1 MSDATCEARLG
12 AISASGLP
20 FEPRSSG
27 GSGGTTPKCL
37 RGVRVSRA
45 LLLVCIAVAVV
56 VGLPVVITAIQAF
69 QGGLSAAKTAITAG
83 ATPTLF
89 LHTIELAALVTPAC
103 GALGLGA
110 AWVVERTRVPGR
122 RMWSLLLVA
131 PLAVPL
137 FVTSY
142 AWATLSPSLTG
153 FWGAAGIVT
162 FSYYPIVFLLVAASL
177 RVMNPVLEETARSL
191 GLGAWRTFVRVV
203 LPQLRPALFG
213 GMLLVLLDT
222 LVEFDAFVAL
232 KFQTLS
238 VSIYAQYQLGFS
250 AAGAAA
256 LSLFSTLIC
265 VVVLFGECRLTGR
278 ANYTRIMRGAQRRV
292 VRYGL
297 GRATPLALAGLVL
310 LAAVSLGIP
319 LGLLARWFA
328 QGSRTAGAPAGIASL
343 WPATVTTV
351 LLGVAAG
358 LVAVLLALPVAILAV
373 RHSGRIAT
381 TIERSVYLS
390 FALPDLVAA
399 IALAYG
405 ASHVAHFA
413 YGTVAL
419 IVFAEAILFVP
430 FAVVA
435 LRGTIGLIDP
445 ALEESG
451 RALGLGPLRTL
462 WRVTVPLA
470 RPGLAAGGVLVFAFV
485 LGDLSTA
492 QVLLPP
498 GLTTLGTQFWAD
510 TGTVAFGAAA
520 PYAAVLIV
528 LALLATYVL
537 MSRFGRVRGLN
548 ER

>member
-1 MSDATCEARLG
+1 MSDTVQAVHVQPRVGVWRERAMRRP
-12 AISASGLP
+12 SGL
-20 FEPRSSG
+20 
-27 GSGGTTPKCL
+27 
-37 RGVRVSRA
+37 
-45 LLLVCIAVAVV
+45 LLSAAAVAVLA
-56 VGLPVVITAIQAF
+56 GLPVVITLVQAIQ
-69 QGGLSAAKTAITAG
+69 GGAGAAKTAFTAS

-89 LHTIELAALVTPAC
+89 LHTIELAAIATPAS
-103 GALGLGA
+103 GVLGLA
-110 AWVVERTRVPGR
+110 TAWLVERTRLPGR
-122 RMWSLLLVA
+122 RIWPLLLVA

-177 RVMNPVLEETARSL
+177 RVMDPALEETARSL

-203 LPQLRPALFG
+203 LPQLRAALLG

-238 VSIYAQYQLGFS
+238 VNIYAQYQLGFS

-265 VVVLFGECRLTGR
+265 VVVLFGEYRLRGG
-278 ANYTRIMRGAQRRV
+278 ANYTRISQGARRGVA
-292 VRYGL
+292 RYRL
-297 GRATPLALAGLVL
+297 GRATVPVLIGLALVV
-310 LAAVSLGIP
+310 AASLGVP
-319 LGLLARWFA
+319 LGLLVHWFT
-328 QGSRTAGAPAGIASL
+328 QGNGTAGAPA
-343 WPATVTTV
+343 ATGTVWSATLTTV
-351 LLGVAAG
+351 LLGAAAG
-358 LVAVLLALPVAILAV
+358 LVAVAMALPVAILAV
-373 RHSGRIAT
+373 RRSGAVAI

-399 IALAYG
+399 IALAYA
-405 ASHVAHFA
+405 ASHVAHFL

-419 IVFAEAILFVP
+419 LVLAEAMLFVP

-435 LRGTIGLIDP
+435 LRGTIGLIEP
-445 ALEESG
+445 SLEESG
-451 RALGLGPLRTL
+451 RALGLGPLRTV

-470 RPGLAAGGVLVFAFV
+470 RPGLAAAGVLVFTFV
-485 LGDLSTA
+485 LGDLGTA

-510 TGTVAFGAAA
+510 SGTVAFAAAA
-520 PYAAVLIV
+520 PFAAVLVV

-537 MSRFGRVRGLN
+537 MSRFGRARGFG
-548 ER
+548 ES

>member
-1 MSDATCEARLG
+1 MSHATGEARLG
-12 AISASGLP
+12 AALGAPL
-20 FEPRSSG
+20 
-27 GSGGTTPKCL
+27 
-37 RGVRVSRA
+37 SRT
-45 LLLVCIAVAVV
+45 LLVICIGVAAM

-69 QGGLSAAKTAITAG
+69 QGGASAAKTAFTG
-83 ATPTLF
+83 SATPTLF
-89 LHTIELAALVTPAC
+89 LHTIELAALATPAC
-103 GALGLGA
+103 GGLGLGA
-110 AWVVERTRVPGR
+110 AWLVERTRVPGR
-122 RMWSLLLVA
+122 RIWPLLLVA

-142 AWATLSPSLTG
+142 AWATLSSSFTG

-177 RVMNPVLEETARSL
+177 RVMNPALEETARSL
-191 GLGAWRTFVRVV
+191 GLGAWGTFTRVV

-238 VSIYAQYQLGFS
+238 VNIYAQYQLGLS

-265 VVVLFGECRLTGR
+265 VMVLLGECRLTGR
-278 ANYTRIMRGAQRRV
+278 TNYTRIIQGAQRGV
-292 VRYGL
+292 VRHRL
-297 GRATPLALAGLVL
+297 GRATPVALAGLVL
-310 LAAVSLGIP
+310 LVAVSLGIP
-319 LGLLARWFA
+319 LGLLVHWFA
-328 QGSRTAGAPAGIASL
+328 QGGQTAGAPAGIESL

-351 LLGVAAG
+351 LLGASSG

-373 RHSGRIAT
+373 RHSGRLAT

-405 ASHVAHFA
+405 ASHIVHFL
-413 YGTVAL
+413 YGTVVL
-419 IVFAEAILFVP
+419 IVLAEAMLFAP

-451 RALGLGPLRTL
+451 RALGLGPLETL

-510 TGTVAFGAAA
+510 TGTVAYGAAA

-537 MSRFGRVRGLN
+537 MSRFGRVRGLDA
-548 ER
+548 R

>member
-1 MSDATCEARLG
+1 MAAVLVPGSPVER
-12 AISASGLP
+12 
-20 FEPRSSG
+20 RSSG
-27 GSGGTTPKCL
+27 GGGALGVKRA
-37 RGVRVSRA
+37 RGARA
-45 LLLVCIAVAVV
+45 PRGLVLVCLAIALVVA
-56 VGLPVVITAIQAF
+56 LPVVITVVQAL
-69 QGGLSAAKTAITAG
+69 QGGIPAAKAAFTAS

-89 LHTIELAALVTPAC
+89 LHTIELAALVTPVS
-103 GALGLGA
+103 GVLGLGT

-122 RMWSLLLVA
+122 RVWPLLLVA

-142 AWATLSPSLTG
+142 AWATLSTSLTG

-177 RVMNPVLEETARSL
+177 RVMDPALEETARSL
-191 GLGAWRTFVRVV
+191 GLGPWRTFVRVV
-203 LPQLRPALFG
+203 LPQLRPALLG

-238 VSIYAQYQLGFS
+238 VNVYAQYQLGFS

-265 VVVLFGECRLTGR
+265 VVVLFGEYRLRRG
-278 ANYTRIMRGAQRRV
+278 ANYTRISHGARRGI
-292 VRYGL
+292 VRYRL
-297 GRATPLALAGLVL
+297 GRATPLVLAALGLLV
-310 LAAVSLGIP
+310 AVSLGIP
-319 LGLLARWFA
+319 LGLLVHWFA
-328 QGSRTAGAPAGIASL
+328 QGSRTAGAAAGIDGL
-343 WPATVTTV
+343 WPATLTTV
-351 LLGVAAG
+351 LLAVASG

-373 RHSGRIAT
+373 RRSGWLAT
-381 TIERSVYLS
+381 AIERSVYLS

-399 IALAYG
+399 IALAY
-405 ASHVAHFA
+405 AATHFVHFL
-413 YGTVAL
+413 YGTVVL
-419 IVFAEAILFVP
+419 LVLAEAMLFAP

-435 LRGTIGLIDP
+435 LRGTIGLIEP

-470 RPGLAAGGVLVFAFV
+470 RPGLAAAGVLVFAFV

-510 TGTVAFGAAA
+510 SGTVAFAAAA

-528 LALLATYVL
+528 LSLLSTYVL
-537 MSRFGRVRGLN
+537 MSRFGRVRGFG
-548 ER
+548 EG

>member
-1 MSDATCEARLG
+1 M
-12 AISASGLP
+12 
-20 FEPRSSG
+20 
-27 GSGGTTPKCL
+27 
-37 RGVRVSRA
+37 
-45 LLLVCIAVAVV
+45 
-56 VGLPVVITAIQAF
+56 VGLPVVITVVQAF
-69 QGGLSAAKTAITAG
+69 QGGASAAKAAFTASS
-83 ATPTLF
+83 TPTLF
-89 LHTIELAALVTPAC
+89 LHTIELAALVTPVS
-103 GALGLGA
+103 GILGLA
-110 AWVVERTRVPGR
+110 TAWVVERTRVPGR
-122 RMWSLLLVA
+122 RVWPLLLVA

-142 AWATLSPSLTG
+142 AWATLSTSLTG

-177 RVMNPVLEETARSL
+177 RVMDPALEETARSL
-191 GLGAWRTFVRVV
+191 GHGPWRTFVRVV
-203 LPQLRPALFG
+203 LPQLRPALLG

-238 VSIYAQYQLGFS
+238 VNVYAQYQLGFS

-256 LSLFSTLIC
+256 LALFSTLVC
-265 VVVLFGECRLTGR
+265 VIVLLGEYRLRGA
-278 ANYTRIMRGAQRRV
+278 ANYTRISQGARRGVAL
-292 VRYGL
+292 YKL
-297 GRATPLALAGLVL
+297 GRATPLALAGLGLVV
-310 LAAVSLGIP
+310 AVSLGIP
-319 LGLLARWFA
+319 LGLLVHWFT
-328 QGSRTAGAPAGIASL
+328 QGTRTAGAAAGIGGL
-343 WPATVTTV
+343 WPATLTTV
-351 LLGVAAG
+351 LLGIASG

-373 RHSGRIAT
+373 RRTGWLST

-405 ASHVAHFA
+405 ATHFVHFL
-413 YGTVAL
+413 YGTVVL
-419 IVFAEAILFVP
+419 LVLAEAMLFAP

-435 LRGTIGLIDP
+435 LRGTIGLIEP

-470 RPGLAAGGVLVFAFV
+470 RPGLAAAGVLVFAFV

-510 TGTVAFGAAA
+510 SGTVAFAAAA
-520 PYAAVLIV
+520 PYAAVLIA

-537 MSRFGRVRGLN
+537 MSRFGRVRGFDV
-548 ER
+548 R

>member
-1 MSDATCEARLG
+1 MDEVPVQVTGDR
-12 AISASGLP
+12 
-20 FEPRSSG
+20 R
-27 GSGGTTPKCL
+27 
-37 RGVRVSRA
+37 VRVPRG
-45 LLLVCIAVAVV
+45 LVLVGLAVALVV
-56 VGLPVVITAIQAF
+56 ALPVVITVVQAF
-69 QGGLSAAKTAITAG
+69 QGGLSAARAAVADS
-83 ATPTLF
+83 ATPTLL

-103 GALGLGA
+103 GLLGLGA
-110 AWVVERTRVPGR
+110 AWVVERTRVPGSR
-122 RMWSLLLVA
+122 FWMLLLVA

-142 AWATLSPSLTG
+142 AWATLSSSLTG

-177 RVMNPVLEETARSL
+177 RVMDPALEETARTL
-191 GLGAWRTFVRVV
+191 GLGAWRTFSRVV
-203 LPQLRPALFG
+203 LPQLRPALLG

-238 VSIYAQYQLGFS
+238 VNVYAQYQLGFS

-265 VVVLFGECRLTGR
+265 VVVLLGEHRLRGD
-278 ANYTRIMRGAQRRV
+278 ANYTRISQGARRGVA
-292 VRYGL
+292 RYRL
-297 GRATPLALAGLVL
+297 GRAMPAALAGLGLVV
-310 LAAVSLGIP
+310 AVSLGIP
-319 LGLLARWFA
+319 LALLVHWFA
-328 QGSRTAGAPAGIASL
+328 QGHRTAGAPAGAGSIWS
-343 WPATVTTV
+343 ATVTTV
-351 LLGVAAG
+351 LFGVASG
-358 LVAVLLALPVAILAV
+358 VVAVLFALPVAILAV
-373 RHSGRIAT
+373 RRSGRLVTA
-381 TIERSVYLS
+381 IERSMYLS

-405 ASHVAHFA
+405 VTHVARFL
-413 YGTVAL
+413 YGTVVL
-419 IVFAEAILFVP
+419 LVLAEAMLFVP

-435 LRGTIGLIDP
+435 LRGTIGLIEP
-445 ALEESG
+445 SFEESA

-470 RPGLAAGGVLVFAFV
+470 RPGLAAAGVLVFAFV

-498 GLTTLGTQFWAD
+498 GLNTLGTQFWAD
-510 TGTVAFGAAA
+510 SGTVAFGAAA
-520 PYAAVLIV
+520 PFAAVLIV

-537 MSRFGRVRGLN
+537 MTGFGKVRGFG